1 MARFRTTIDS
11 RLSADDAFARIAAFE
26 RVPEWDETIVEAQRL
41 ADGETVMGSR
51 FRVVSRFGG
60 RNVELVYEVVAFDPP
75 RTLVLVA
82 RNPSF
87 EARDTVTVEPAGD
100 GSRVTY
106 EAVLELS
113 GWRRAFEVIFQRMF
127 TSLGRKAEAGLRRFL
142 NP

>member
-11 RLSADDAFARIAAFE
+11 RLSAEDACARMAAFE
-26 RVPEWDETIVEAQRL
+26 RVLEWDETIVEAHGL
-41 ADGETVMGSR
+41 TDGETGVGSR

-60 RNVELVYEVVAFDPP
+60 RDVELVYEVVAFEPP

-87 EARDTVTVEPAGD
+87 EARDTVVVEPAGD

-113 GWRRAFEVIFQRMF
+113 GWRRAFEVIVQRMF